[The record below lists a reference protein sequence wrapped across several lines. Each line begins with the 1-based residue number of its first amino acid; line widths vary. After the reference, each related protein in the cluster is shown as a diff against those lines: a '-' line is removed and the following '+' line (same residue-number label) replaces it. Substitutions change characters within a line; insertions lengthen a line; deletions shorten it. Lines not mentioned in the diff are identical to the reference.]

1 MSAKSGHLGW
11 WIQYISAAYSFSTIP
26 CILIETESKLEHFTL
41 QDGILELEWK
51 SPGRI
56 PIQEMTTPQKKVDVV
71 REIPEEELKRRE
83 KQNMLSMFDAD
94 DFSHQGIAPGSLTKT
109 PARTPKNTPKAKASF
124 DKIFNRVSLLTT
136 ADDKP
141 ANDSAQ

>member
-1 MSAKSGHLGW
+1 
-11 WIQYISAAYSFSTIP
+11 
-26 CILIETESKLEHFTL
+26 
-41 QDGILELEWK
+41 
-51 SPGRI
+51 
-56 PIQEMTTPQKKVDVV
+56 MTTPQKKVDVV